1 MMRTTRYHILIAET
15 ANNLIEISGGASPPA
30 TAVAK
35 YVLNACV
42 MMALAAGRMNIMYV
56 QEYKNP
62 NEVPKTTYAGLFL
75 LNENPSL
82 IYAYSPPELLI
93 MVPSSTYARPPPIA
107 IRPPRVQNI
116 KVSPNE
122 PEYWRT

>member
-1 MMRTTRYHILIAET
+1 MYYVHIAQI
-15 ANNLIEISGGASPPA
+15 ANNLTELSGGLSPLA

-42 MMALAAGRMNIMYV
+42 IIALDAGRKNRMYV

-62 NEVPKTTYAGLFL
+62 NEVPKTTYAGRFL

-93 MVPSSTYARPPPIA
+93 MVPSSIYARPPPHSYKT
-107 IRPPRVQNI
+107 P
-116 KVSPNE
+116 
-122 PEYWRT
+122 